1 MVATLPCPA
10 LAPQGQSL
18 PARPGRQ
25 NGDRLKEAMGPK
37 VAASDSF
44 PSCHPLVW
52 DTQIKENC
60 NPGQKV
66 TREQWPQEAA
76 SESPKTDLLSFNLLK
91 PVFPT

>member
-1 MVATLPCPA
+1 
-10 LAPQGQSL
+10 
-18 PARPGRQ
+18 
-25 NGDRLKEAMGPK
+25 MGPK

-60 NPGQKV
+60 HLGQKV

-91 PVFPT
+91 PMFPTRTPIPLGTRPRSTIFHDRRPPPAGPKVGT